1 MLYDHPSTESLLRA
15 AAIIRAREVDAHL
28 CYGIVRRVAA
38 AGAADSSPYRICQV
52 VVQPDG
58 EVLCSYDKLHLCHF
72 GDCSERSYFSRGDSL
87 CTFEVRGVT
96 IGLLI
101 CYDIRFPELCRQ
113 LSWGPSGEGSPIVLL
128 APAAPATVAATHPDA

>member
-1 MLYDHPSTESLLRA
+1 M
-15 AAIIRAREVDAHL
+15 
-28 CYGIVRRVAA
+28 AA
-38 AGAADSSPYRICQV
+38 AGADDSSPYRICQV

-101 CYDIRFPELCRQ
+101 AMI
-113 LSWGPSGEGSPIVLL
+113 SGFQSSAASSAG
-128 APAAPATVAATHPDA
+128 APAVRVPL